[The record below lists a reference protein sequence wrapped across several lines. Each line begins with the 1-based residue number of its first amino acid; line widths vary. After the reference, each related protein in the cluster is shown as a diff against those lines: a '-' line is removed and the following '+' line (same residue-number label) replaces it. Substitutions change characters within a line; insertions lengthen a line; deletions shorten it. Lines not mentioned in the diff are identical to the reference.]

1 MKRRVL
7 IASAAAASACA
18 ALPAWAVP
26 AQNGQPVA
34 WPDVQ
39 LLGGGTL
46 KAADWQGRAGVVV
59 FWSLTCP
66 FCRRHNEHVEKLHRA
81 AQAASLPLTVLGVVR
96 ERDAAAVARHIQQQ
110 GYSFANTLD
119 LAPMAAALSERRM
132 TPITAVVDRQGRLK
146 MVLPGEMFEEDVME
160 LLQLARAP

>member
-1 MKRRVL
+1 MKRRSL
-7 IASAAAASACA
+7 LASALTAFAAAPARA
-18 ALPAWAVP
+18 AP

-46 KAADWQGRAGVVV
+46 KASDWAGRAGVVV

-66 FCRRHNEHVEKLHRA
+66 FCRRHNEHVDKLHRA
-81 AQAASLPLTVLGVVR
+81 AQAAGLPLTVLGVVR
-96 ERDAAAVARHIQQQ
+96 ERDAAAVARHVQQQ
-110 GYSFANTLD
+110 RYSFANTLD

-132 TPITAVVDRQGRLK
+132 TPLTAAVDRQGRLK

-160 LLQLARAP
+160 LLQLTRAA